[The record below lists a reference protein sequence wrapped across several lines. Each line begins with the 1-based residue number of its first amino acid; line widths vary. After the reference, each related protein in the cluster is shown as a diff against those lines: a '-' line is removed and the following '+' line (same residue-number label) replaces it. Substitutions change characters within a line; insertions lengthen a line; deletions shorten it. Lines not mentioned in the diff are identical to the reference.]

1 MLGKVEICGVNTTKL
16 PTLTAAETDALLHRA
31 KDGDAAAREKL
42 VEGNLRLVL
51 SVIQRF
57 SGRGENADD
66 LFQVGCVGLLKAI
79 DNFDTSQNVRF
90 STYGVPMII
99 GEIRRYLRDNS
110 SIRVSRSMRDTAYR
124 VLQAR
129 EKLQREQQREPTVEQ
144 IARELGIRREEVVF
158 AMDAVCDPVSLFEP
172 IYSDGGDAVC
182 VMDQV
187 RDTKNTDEDWLEQIA
202 LKEAMARL
210 SERERQILALRYS
223 DGKTQMSMSE
233 VYASNVNS
241 VVSINVSATTNYFGQ
256 TVQTAASGTGFF
268 ITEDGYI
275 LTNHHVISDASSV
288 KVTLYNGETYDA
300 KVIGS
305 DEDYDIAVL
314 KIDVTGATPVVLGD
328 SSKVAIGESVAAVGN
343 PLGELTFSMS
353 EGIVSCV
360 NRAINVDGTPFNM
373 IQVDCSINPGNSG
386 GPLFNSYGEVIG
398 IVSAK
403 YSSYSNTTVEGIGFA
418 IPINDVVSL
427 VKDIMTNGYVT
438 NKAYMGI
445 TPQTMTAQMAQQYR
459 YDVTEGVFVCS
470 VDPDSAADKAGLK
483 LGDVITKMDDTD
495 ITSYEDLVAA
505 KKSYSAGDTVT
516 LTVYR
521 EGKTIEVELTFDA
534 APETTETS
542 SSDQST
548 DNSYNGNGGYGNGG
562 NGYYSNPWD
571 FFNNFFGYGG

>member
-1 MLGKVEICGVNTTKL
+1 MYEDENNLYHYSYRKG
-16 PTLTAAETDALLHRA
+16 
-31 KDGDAAAREKL
+31 DG
-42 VEGNLRLVL
+42 
-51 SVIQRF
+51 S
-57 SGRGENADD
+57 
-66 LFQVGCVGLLKAI
+66 
-79 DNFDTSQNVRF
+79 DT
-90 STYGVPMII
+90 I
-99 GEIRRYLRDNS
+99 
-110 SIRVSRSMRDTAYR
+110 
-124 VLQAR
+124 
-129 EKLQREQQREPTVEQ
+129 
-144 IARELGIRREEVVF
+144 
-158 AMDAVCDPVSLFEP
+158 
-172 IYSDGGDAVC
+172 
-182 VMDQV
+182 
-187 RDTKNTDEDWLEQIA
+187 DTKNYAEDPWEKAQDGANGKKKKGRFPGKLVA
-202 LKEAMARL
+202 
-210 SERERQILALRYS
+210 LALVCALVGGFVGAGVSAAAKVNHTGIQVS
-223 DGKTQMSMSE
+223 DREVAQVQTLKVDGSKQMTMSE

-241 VVSINVSATTNYFGQ
+241 VVSINVSATSTNYFGQ
-256 TVQTAASGTGFF
+256 TVQTAASGTGFL

-275 LTNHHVISDASSV
+275 LTNHHVVNGASSV
-288 KVTLYNGETYDA
+288 SVTLYNGESYDA

-328 SSKVAIGESVAAVGN
+328 SSKLAIGESVAAVGN
-343 PLGELTFSMS
+343 PLGELTFSMT

-386 GPLFNSYGEVIG
+386 GPLFNSYGEVVG

-483 LGDVITKMDDTD
+483 LGDVITKMDDKD
-495 ITSYEDLVAA
+495 IASYEDLVAA

>member
-1 MLGKVEICGVNTTKL
+1 MYEDENNLYHYSYRKG
-16 PTLTAAETDALLHRA
+16 
-31 KDGDAAAREKL
+31 DG
-42 VEGNLRLVL
+42 
-51 SVIQRF
+51 
-57 SGRGENADD
+57 SGT
-66 LFQVGCVGLLKAI
+66 I
-79 DNFDTSQNVRF
+79 
-90 STYGVPMII
+90 
-99 GEIRRYLRDNS
+99 
-110 SIRVSRSMRDTAYR
+110 
-124 VLQAR
+124 
-129 EKLQREQQREPTVEQ
+129 
-144 IARELGIRREEVVF
+144 
-158 AMDAVCDPVSLFEP
+158 
-172 IYSDGGDAVC
+172 
-182 VMDQV
+182 
-187 RDTKNTDEDWLEQIA
+187 DTKNYAEDPWDKNQGDKTPKKKGGMTGKIVA
-202 LKEAMARL
+202 
-210 SERERQILALRYS
+210 LALVCALVGGFVGAGVSAAAKVNHTSIQISDREVAQVQTVKV

-256 TVQTAASGTGFF
+256 TVQTAASGTGFL

-275 LTNHHVISDASSV
+275 LTNHHVVSDASSV
-288 KVTLYNGETYDA
+288 EVTLYNGETYDA
-300 KVIGS
+300 TVIGS

-386 GPLFNSYGEVIG
+386 GPLFNSYGEVVG

-459 YDVTEGVFVCS
+459 YDVTEGVFV
-470 VDPDSAADKAGLK
+470 
-483 LGDVITKMDDTD
+483 
-495 ITSYEDLVAA
+495 
-505 KKSYSAGDTVT
+505 
-516 LTVYR
+516 
-521 EGKTIEVELTFDA
+521 
-534 APETTETS
+534 
-542 SSDQST
+542 
-548 DNSYNGNGGYGNGG
+548 
-562 NGYYSNPWD
+562 
-571 FFNNFFGYGG
+571 

>member
-1 MLGKVEICGVNTTKL
+1 MYEDENNLYHYSYRK
-16 PTLTAAETDALLHRA
+16 
-31 KDGDAAAREKL
+31 GDEQ
-42 VEGNLRLVL
+42 NP
-51 SVIQRF
+51 
-57 SGRGENADD
+57 NA
-66 LFQVGCVGLLKAI
+66 
-79 DNFDTSQNVRF
+79 
-90 STYGVPMII
+90 
-99 GEIRRYLRDNS
+99 
-110 SIRVSRSMRDTAYR
+110 
-124 VLQAR
+124 
-129 EKLQREQQREPTVEQ
+129 
-144 IARELGIRREEVVF
+144 
-158 AMDAVCDPVSLFEP
+158 P
-172 IYSDGGDAVC
+172 I
-182 VMDQV
+182 
-187 RDTKNTDEDWLEQIA
+187 DTKNYAEDPWD
-202 LKEAMARL
+202 KNPGGSPKKKGGSGL
-210 SERERQILALRYS
+210 SGKIVALALVCALVGGFIGAGVSGATTKVNKTSVQVSDREVAQVQTVKV

-328 SSKVAIGESVAAVGN
+328 SSKLAIGESVAAVGN

-438 NKAYMGI
+438 NKPYLGI
-445 TPQTMTAQMAQQYR
+445 TQGTLTAQMAAQYR
-459 YDVTEGVFVCS
+459 YDITQGVFVYS
-470 VDPDSAADKAGLK
+470 VEKGSAADKAGLK
-483 LGDVITKMDDTD
+483 MGDVIVKVDDTD
-495 ITSYEDLVAA
+495 IAASEDLVAV
-505 KKSYSAGDTVT
+505 KKSYSAGDTSAFTIYRDGTTQTVSVT
-516 LTVYR
+516 WGSVPAEQLT
-521 EGKTIEVELTFDA
+521 D
-534 APETTETS
+534 
-542 SSDQST
+542 SSDQQQT
-548 DNSYNGNGGYGNGG
+548 QQNQQQN
-562 NGYYSNPWD
+562 NGYYGGSMEDLFNY
-571 FFNNFFGYGG
+571 FFNGGFGGQSGQRSQGQGTAA

>member
-1 MLGKVEICGVNTTKL
+1 MYEDENNLYHYSYRK
-16 PTLTAAETDALLHRA
+16 
-31 KDGDAAAREKL
+31 GDEQ
-42 VEGNLRLVL
+42 NP
-51 SVIQRF
+51 
-57 SGRGENADD
+57 NA
-66 LFQVGCVGLLKAI
+66 
-79 DNFDTSQNVRF
+79 
-90 STYGVPMII
+90 
-99 GEIRRYLRDNS
+99 
-110 SIRVSRSMRDTAYR
+110 
-124 VLQAR
+124 
-129 EKLQREQQREPTVEQ
+129 
-144 IARELGIRREEVVF
+144 
-158 AMDAVCDPVSLFEP
+158 P
-172 IYSDGGDAVC
+172 I
-182 VMDQV
+182 
-187 RDTKNTDEDWLEQIA
+187 DTKNYAEDPWD
-202 LKEAMARL
+202 KNPGGSPKKKGGSGL
-210 SERERQILALRYS
+210 SGKIVALALVCALVGGFIGAGVSGATTKVNKTSVQVSDREVAQVQTVKV
-223 DGKTQMSMSE
+223 DGKTQMTMPE

-418 IPINDVVSL
+418 IPIDQVRS
-427 VKDIMTNGYVT
+427 IFESIITNGYIVKPYIGVT
-438 NKAYMGI
+438 VSDVSAESQSYGL
-445 TPQTMTAQMAQQYR
+445 PQ
-459 YDVTEGVFVCS
+459 G
-470 VDPDSAADKAGLK
+470 AALAL
-483 LGDVITKMDDTD
+483 
-495 ITSYEDLVAA
+495 
-505 KKSYSAGDTVT
+505 SAGAYRVLAWVVSVMLPPMAIFFPMFTFLEELGYLPRAAFNMDHYFSRSGSCGKQA
-516 LTVYR
+516 LTMCM
-521 EGKTIEVELTFDA
+521 A
-534 APETTETS
+534 
-542 SSDQST
+542 
-548 DNSYNGNGGYGNGG
+548 
-562 NGYYSNPWD
+562 
-571 FFNNFFGYGG
+571 

>member
-1 MLGKVEICGVNTTKL
+1 MYEDENNLYHYSYRKG
-16 PTLTAAETDALLHRA
+16 
-31 KDGDAAAREKL
+31 DG
-42 VEGNLRLVL
+42 
-51 SVIQRF
+51 S
-57 SGRGENADD
+57 
-66 LFQVGCVGLLKAI
+66 
-79 DNFDTSQNVRF
+79 DT
-90 STYGVPMII
+90 I
-99 GEIRRYLRDNS
+99 
-110 SIRVSRSMRDTAYR
+110 
-124 VLQAR
+124 
-129 EKLQREQQREPTVEQ
+129 
-144 IARELGIRREEVVF
+144 
-158 AMDAVCDPVSLFEP
+158 
-172 IYSDGGDAVC
+172 
-182 VMDQV
+182 
-187 RDTKNTDEDWLEQIA
+187 DTKNYAE
-202 LKEAMARL
+202 EAWEKAQDGANGKKKKGRFPGKL
-210 SERERQILALRYS
+210 VALALVCALVGGFVGAGVSAAAKVNHTGIQVS
-223 DGKTQMSMSE
+223 DREVAQVQTLKVDGSKQMTMSE

-241 VVSINVSATTNYFGQ
+241 VVSINVSATSTNYFGQ
-256 TVQTAASGTGFF
+256 TVQTAASGTGFL

-275 LTNHHVISDASSV
+275 LTNHHVVDGASSV
-288 KVTLYNGETYDA
+288 SVTLYNGESYDA

-328 SSKVAIGESVAAVGN
+328 SSKLAIGESVAAVGN

-353 EGIVSCV
+353 TGIVSCV

-386 GPLFNSYGEVIG
+386 GPLFNSYGEVVG

-470 VDPDSAADKAGLK
+470 VDPDSAAAKAGLK
-483 LGDVITKMDDTD
+483 LGDVITKMDDKD
-495 ITSYEDLVAA
+495 IASYEDLVAA

-534 APETTETS
+534 VPESAETS
-542 SSDQST
+542 NSDQST

>member
-1 MLGKVEICGVNTTKL
+1 MYEDENNLYHYSYRKG
-16 PTLTAAETDALLHRA
+16 
-31 KDGDAAAREKL
+31 DG
-42 VEGNLRLVL
+42 
-51 SVIQRF
+51 S
-57 SGRGENADD
+57 
-66 LFQVGCVGLLKAI
+66 
-79 DNFDTSQNVRF
+79 DT
-90 STYGVPMII
+90 I
-99 GEIRRYLRDNS
+99 
-110 SIRVSRSMRDTAYR
+110 
-124 VLQAR
+124 
-129 EKLQREQQREPTVEQ
+129 
-144 IARELGIRREEVVF
+144 
-158 AMDAVCDPVSLFEP
+158 
-172 IYSDGGDAVC
+172 
-182 VMDQV
+182 
-187 RDTKNTDEDWLEQIA
+187 DTKNYAEDPWEKAQDGANGKKKKGRFPGKLVA
-202 LKEAMARL
+202 
-210 SERERQILALRYS
+210 LALVCALVGGFVGAGVSAAAKVNHTGIQVS
-223 DGKTQMSMSE
+223 DREVAQVQTLKVDGSKQMTMSE

-241 VVSINVSATTNYFGQ
+241 VVSINVSATSTNYFGQ
-256 TVQTAASGTGFF
+256 TVQTAASGTGFL

-275 LTNHHVISDASSV
+275 LTNHHVVNGASSV
-288 KVTLYNGETYDA
+288 SVTLYNGESYDA

-328 SSKVAIGESVAAVGN
+328 SSKLAIGESVAAVGN
-343 PLGELTFSMS
+343 PLGELTFSMT

-386 GPLFNSYGEVIG
+386 GPLFNSYGEVVG

-459 YDVTEGVFVCS
+459 YDVSEGVFVCS

-483 LGDVITKMDDTD
+483 LGDVITKMDDKD
-495 ITSYEDLVAA
+495 IASCEDLVAA

-562 NGYYSNPWD
+562 YGNGGNGYYSNPWD